1 MKLYEIF
8 KSTYF
13 EKDLRTAASKR
24 FVKLTEK
31 HQPETLFEKITNAG
45 FFLLISRSF
54 LQNTSKS
61 SPLTVVQSDSIN

>member
-1 MKLYEIF
+1 MKLCEIF

-31 HQPETLFEKITNAG
+31 HQPETFFEKITNAG
-45 FFLLISRSF
+45 FFC
-54 LQNTSKS
+54 
-61 SPLTVVQSDSIN
+61 